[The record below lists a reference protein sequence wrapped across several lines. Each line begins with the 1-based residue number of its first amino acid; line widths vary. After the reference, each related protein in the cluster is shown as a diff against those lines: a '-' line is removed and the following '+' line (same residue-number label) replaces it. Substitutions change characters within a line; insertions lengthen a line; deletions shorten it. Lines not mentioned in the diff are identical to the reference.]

1 LGVEFTEGLLY
12 NGESIFEENKMP
24 KTFVEKLMSQKA
36 GKDVSAGAIVSVE
49 PDYVMSH
56 DNAAAI
62 SNTFKKIG
70 VSHVKYPDRVVI
82 ILDHEIPAPKESSAI
97 NHQEIRQFVEAQGI
111 SNFYDVNNGICHQI
125 FVEQGFAMPSKLIVG
140 SDSHTTTYGALG
152 AFSAGIGRSEVAA
165 IWATGELWFQVP
177 ETIKVVLKG
186 TIPPHISPKDI
197 VLYIIGQIKAD
208 GADYKAVE
216 FTGETVGYMDIAER
230 MVLTNMAAEMG
241 AKNGYIPPDHI
252 TFDFIRGLAKD
263 HFEPLYSDEDANYY
277 QTIEFDISK
286 ISPSVA
292 KPHTVDNYA
301 PIEDVAGTKIDQ
313 ALIGTCTNGRIGD
326 LEEAAKILKGQKV
339 KARTLVIPASWT
351 VYKEALKKGF
361 IETFVDA
368 GVMVMNPGCGP
379 CLGAHQGVMAPGEV
393 TFSTAN
399 RNFKGRMGCR
409 DAEIYLGSPM
419 SVAASAITGEITHPG
434 RFL

>member
-1 LGVEFTEGLLY
+1 
-12 NGESIFEENKMP
+12 MP
-24 KTFVEKLMSQKA
+24 KTFVEKLMSLKA
-36 GKDVSAGAIVSVE
+36 GKEVSAGAIVSVE

-70 VSHVKYPDRVVI
+70 VSRVKYPDRVVI
-82 ILDHEIPAPKESSAI
+82 ILDHEVPAPKESSAT
-97 NHQEIRQFVEAQGI
+97 NHKEIRTFVQEQGI
-111 SNFYDVNNGICHQI
+111 PNFYDINTGICHQ
-125 FVEQGFAMPSKLIVG
+125 VYVDEGFAMPGKLIVG

-177 ETIKVVLKG
+177 ETIKIILKG
-186 TIPPHISPKDI
+186 FIPQHITSKDI
-197 VLYIIGQIKAD
+197 VLHIIGQIKSD
-208 GADYKAVE
+208 GADYKSVE
-216 FTGETVGYMDIAER
+216 FTGETIAYMDMGER

-241 AKNGYIPPDHI
+241 AKNGYVPPDPV
-252 TFDFIRGLAKD
+252 TFDFIRGRAKAE
-263 HFEPLYSDEDANYY
+263 FEPLYSDDNAVFY
-277 QTIEFDISK
+277 QTLEFDVSK
-286 ISPSVA
+286 ISPGVA

-301 PIEDVAGTKIDQ
+301 PIQKLEGTKIDQ
-313 ALIGTCTNGRIGD
+313 ALIGTCTNGRLAD
-326 LEEAAKILKGQKV
+326 LEAAANILDGKKV
-339 KARTLVIPASWT
+339 KARTLIIPASWEI
-351 VYKEALKKGF
+351 YKEALTKGLIEIF
-361 IETFVDA
+361 IDA
-368 GVMVMNPGCGP
+368 GAMVLNPGCGP

-409 DAEIYLGSPM
+409 DAEIYLGSPL
-419 SVAASAITGEITHPG
+419 SVAASAVTGEITHPG

>member
-1 LGVEFTEGLLY
+1 MGQ
-12 NGESIFEENKMP
+12 
-24 KTFVEKLMSQKA
+24 TFAEKLMSQKA

-62 SNTFKKIG
+62 ANTFKKIG
-70 VSHVKYPDRVVI
+70 VEKVRYPERVVI

-97 NHQEIRQFVEAQGI
+97 NHKEIREFVKKQGI
-111 SNFYDVNNGICHQI
+111 PHFYDINNGICHQV
-125 FVEQGFAMPSKLIVG
+125 FVEQGFAMPGKLIVG

-177 ETIKVVLKG
+177 ETVKIVING
-186 TIPPHISPKDI
+186 IIPSHITPKDI

-208 GADYKAVE
+208 GGDYKSVE
-216 FTGETVGYMDIAER
+216 FTGDTITQMDIGER

-241 AKNGYIPPDHI
+241 AKNGYVPPDPV
-252 TFDFIRGLAKD
+252 TFDFIRGLAKSE
-263 HFEPLYSDEDANYY
+263 FEPLYSDDDSDYVETVEIDV
-277 QTIEFDISK
+277 SK
-286 ISPSVA
+286 IQPSVA
-292 KPHTVDNYA
+292 KPHTVDNYV
-301 PIEDVAGTKIDQ
+301 PIDEVAGTKIDQ
-313 ALIGTCTNGRIGD
+313 ALIGTCTNGRLSD
-326 LEEAAKILKGQKV
+326 LEAAAKVLKGKQV
-339 KARTLVIPASWT
+339 KARTLIIPASWN
-351 VYKEALKKGF
+351 VYKQALQKGY
-361 IETFVDA
+361 IETFIDA
-368 GVMVMNPGCGP
+368 GAIILNPGCGP

-409 DAEIYLGSPM
+409 DAEIYLGSPL
-419 SVAASAITGEITHPG
+419 SVAASAVTGEITHPG

>member
-1 LGVEFTEGLLY
+1 MG
-12 NGESIFEENKMP
+12 
-24 KTFVEKLMSQKA
+24 KTFAEKLMSQKA

-62 SNTFKKIG
+62 ANTFKKIG
-70 VSHVKYPDRVVI
+70 VEKVKYPERVVI
-82 ILDHEIPAPKESSAI
+82 ILDHEIPAPKESSAT
-97 NHQEIRQFVEAQGI
+97 NHKEIREFVKKQGI
-111 SNFYDVNNGICHQI
+111 PHFYDINNGICHQV
-125 FVEQGFAMPSKLIVG
+125 FVEQGFAMPGKLIVG

-177 ETIKVVLKG
+177 ETVKIVING
-186 TIPPHISPKDI
+186 IMPPHITPKDI

-208 GADYKAVE
+208 GGDYKSVE
-216 FTGETVGYMDIAER
+216 FTGDTIAQMDIGER

-241 AKNGYIPPDHI
+241 AKNGYVPPDPV
-252 TFDFIRGLAKD
+252 TFDFIRGLAKSE
-263 HFEPLYSDEDANYY
+263 FEPLYSDDDADYV
-277 QTIEFDISK
+277 QTVEFDVSK
-286 ISPSVA
+286 IQPSVA

-301 PIEDVAGTKIDQ
+301 PIDEVAGTKIDQ
-313 ALIGTCTNGRIGD
+313 ALIGTCTNGRLSD
-326 LEEAAKILKGQKV
+326 LEAAAKILDGKQVKV
-339 KARTLVIPASWT
+339 RTLIIPASWS
-351 VYKEALKKGF
+351 VYKQALQKGY
-361 IETFVDA
+361 IETFIDA
-368 GVMVMNPGCGP
+368 GAMILNPGCGP

-409 DAEIYLGSPM
+409 DSEIYLGSPL
-419 SVAASAITGEITHPG
+419 SVAASAVTGEITHPG